1 MISNRSLKKRNSS
14 SNMALLQVT
23 LGWSEAALAAGSRDI
38 GLSQAAA
45 GVFSRGGV
53 ELLEV
58 RALMLSLI
66 PVNVPVYVNL
76 DLSVLCFFYKIWRR
90 GGETGLASILFCL
103 PVQVPVLEI

>member
-1 MISNRSLKKRNSS
+1 MSNL
-14 SNMALLQVT
+14 ALLQVT

-58 RALMLSLI
+58 HALILSLI
-66 PVNVPVYVNL
+66 PVNVPMYEKL
-76 DLSVLCFFYKIWRR
+76 GLSVVSFCGIWRG
-90 GGETGLASILFCL
+90 GGETGLASVFFCL
-103 PVQVPVLEI
+103 LVQVPCLRIEDT